1 MATLTSTEINDDHE
15 ENDSTLT
22 ANTAALTFHNRIS
35 QHTTTLIVD
44 STPENMSSLN
54 SYSSAQNQNNHHE
67 TEVIRPFNDPGLAI
81 QQSKSTSEKWLIDF
95 DSPKSAPQG
104 AYSVLSQAVKKLVS
118 ERTAC
123 RFGCRGANCKYERSD
138 YWRPEQMAINGIYSN
153 WITDNILACS
163 RPTSRHSDLK
173 KLFYEA
179 GIRAIF
185 NLETPDEH
193 IHCGHGNHSSGYAYD
208 PTEFM
213 SLGIFIYN
221 YAMEDYGTVKVE
233 TILDIMKVMSFAMK
247 QGKIAV
253 HCHAG
258 LGRTGF
264 VICSYLV
271 HEYRMT
277 AHNSIHY
284 IRARRPGSVQM
295 TKQIEVVEEYEQFL
309 IPKRIVFTD
318 CADVNDELL
327 LDVHLKNQQ
336 AFIHGRDAFI
346 YKWIPRDFIDDDSLY
361 TYIYI
366 NICVTVLDTRDAC
379 ADGTTLYLVSS
390 YHKSHRLHT
399 KLSFCFST
407 IECQLKVLFV
417 CAARLIELCIGYRID
432 TILLTLNRRVK
443 DKPVFV
449 RENLQTLTA
458 EEKAT
463 WLDFAPS
470 FFYEHER
477 LSHSDFSPY
486 KQIINC
492 MILSIQEDF
501 LTSEQQLKVL
511 ALKQKI
517 NKINNGVDE
526 IFEETD
532 PCIISAVLW
541 TWLRLLKNPVIA
553 KENFE
558 LFTEANVRQPLV
570 ILEKLH
576 KPQRGTIELLA
587 KMFAYIRRFAV
598 TDKGRLLV
606 YCIIHFLTHSPLP
619 DTNELKTLTVDYD
632 QLRLFLISKK
642 ANYQDKKQQTNVENI
657 VSTTSLNQKLLDS
670 LELFFICIATQFEQ
684 H

>member
-233 TILDIMKVMSFAMK
+233 TILDIMKVISFAMK

-346 YKWIPRDFIDDDSLY
+346 YKWIPR
-361 TYIYI
+361 
-366 NICVTVLDTRDAC
+366 
-379 ADGTTLYLVSS
+379 
-390 YHKSHRLHT
+390 
-399 KLSFCFST
+399 
-407 IECQLKVLFV
+407 VLFV

>member
-1 MATLTSTEINDDHE
+1 MATSTSTEINDDHE
-15 ENDSTLT
+15 ENDPILT
-22 ANTAALTFHNRIS
+22 ANIAALTLQNRIS
-35 QHTTTLIVD
+35 QPTTTLIVD
-44 STPENMSSLN
+44 SIPENISSL
-54 SYSSAQNQNNHHE
+54 SSDSSAQNQNNHHE
-67 TEVIRPFNDPGLAI
+67 TEVIRPFNDPALVI
-81 QQSKSTSEKWLIDF
+81 QQSKSTSERWLIDF

-153 WITDNILACS
+153 WITNNILACS
-163 RPTSRHSDLK
+163 RPTSRHNDLK
-173 KLFYEA
+173 KLFHEA

-208 PTEFM
+208 PAEFM

-309 IPKRIVFTD
+309 IPKRRVFTD
-318 CADVNDELL
+318 CADANDELL

-346 YKWIPRDFIDDDSLY
+346 YKWIPR
-361 TYIYI
+361 
-366 NICVTVLDTRDAC
+366 
-379 ADGTTLYLVSS
+379 
-390 YHKSHRLHT
+390 
-399 KLSFCFST
+399 
-407 IECQLKVLFV
+407 VLFV
-417 CAARLIELCIGYRID
+417 CAARLIELCTGYRID
-432 TILLTLNRRVK
+432 MILLTLNRRVK

-517 NKINNGVDE
+517 NKVNNGVDE
-526 IFEETD
+526 IFEEAD
-532 PCIISAVLW
+532 PCIISALLW
-541 TWLRLLKNPVIA
+541 TWLRLLKHPVIA
-553 KENFE
+553 KEDLE

-570 ILEKLH
+570 ILEKLN

-587 KMFAYIRRFAV
+587 KMLAYIRRFAV
-598 TDKGRLLV
+598 SDKGRLLV
-606 YCIIHFLTHSPLP
+606 YCIIHFLTHYPLP

-642 ANYQDKKQQTNVENI
+642 ANYQNKKQQTNVENI
-657 VSTTSLNQKLLDS
+657 VSTTSLNQELLDS
-670 LELFFICIATQFEQ
+670 LELFFISIATQFEQ